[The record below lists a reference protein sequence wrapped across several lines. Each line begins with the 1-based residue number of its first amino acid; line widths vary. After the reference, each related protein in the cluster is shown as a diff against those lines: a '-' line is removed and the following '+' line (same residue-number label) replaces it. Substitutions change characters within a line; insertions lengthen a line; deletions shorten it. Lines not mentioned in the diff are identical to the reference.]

1 VGARGSSRGRGPG
14 GLQRPGVAHEQGMR
28 EGPVGWTPPRR
39 ERGVRGSRL
48 ENVGQSGRRKMGR
61 AQRNSESFDLFK

>member
-39 ERGVRGSRL
+39 ERGGAWVVPRKRGPVGEK
-48 ENVGQSGRRKMGR
+48 ENGSGLKK
-61 AQRNSESFDLFK
+61 Q